1 MYHIKKTKRS
11 NYLHDMLRPIKNNI
25 INGEALRIYN
35 NLNIDSV
42 EQPSQTNQE
51 IYIESHHESNA
62 SNKTQSNP
70 FGNTYVYKF
79 SQNANHSVYLKPANT
94 SLRFIRFETDKSN
107 SFTSNDYDQNALHL
121 VWGIDNNNNIA
132 QKANKASE
140 SETDQVAVTPQVLVS
155 NQRQEQSNL
164 NRVFSLSSPTLN
176 RILESA
182 TVEHHTHLD
191 SFKNQ
196 IKLVPGTTTN
206 PLFEASIDE
215 SDPRLNGVLTRSN
228 SLDQNKLS
236 QGSSKYEGPIIKL
249 LIKDNQLV
257 SFNKTPAA
265 TCSEQTAN
273 FKGSKS
279 VNLGNRHIYLPPA
292 PTICLN
298 KPVEN
303 SPSLIEASIIEANV
317 PNIFP
322 STHQL

>member
-1 MYHIKKTKRS
+1 
-11 NYLHDMLRPIKNNI
+11 MLQPIKNNI

-35 NLNIDSV
+35 NLNIDSFD
-42 EQPSQTNQE
+42 QLSQTPPNGDLSTNQE
-51 IYIESHHESNA
+51 IYIDSHHETNA
-62 SNKTQSNP
+62 SNKPQPNP

-94 SLRFIRFETDKSN
+94 SLKFIRFDAEKSNPQTN
-107 SFTSNDYDQNALHL
+107 SFTSKDYDQNALHL
-121 VWGIDNNNNIA
+121 VWGVDNNNNITQPA
-132 QKANKASE
+132 KKEIE
-140 SETDQVAVTPQVLVS
+140 SETEQVTLTPQALVM
-155 NQRQEQSNL
+155 NHRHEKINL

-182 TVEHHTHLD
+182 TVEHHHQLD

-215 SDPRLNGVLTRSN
+215 SDPRLMNVLTRSN

-236 QGSSKYEGPIIKL
+236 QSSSRYEGPIIKL

-257 SFNKTPAA
+257 SFNKSPVAA
-265 TCSEQTAN
+265 CLEQSTN
-273 FKGSKS
+273 FKCSKS
-279 VNLGNRHIYLPPA
+279 LNLGNHHIYLPPA

-298 KPVEN
+298 EHLGN
-303 SPSLIEASIIEANV
+303 SPSLIEASIIEADV

-322 STHQL
+322 STKDL